1 MKIAINNVFSVILT
15 TIIYLLGGIDIAL
28 QSLLIVIVIDYLT
41 GIASA
46 IYNKKLSSKMGF
58 KGIIKKFCYLLVV
71 ALSVVIDNLLGQSG
85 LIRSLVIYFFVAND
99 GLSIVENMAEMN
111 IKLPQKLIDALEQ
124 IKKKGEWY
132 DLKRIN
138 YRAKKLYI
146 KRNTI

>member
-1 MKIAINNVFSVILT
+1 MKHFINDIVSVILT
-15 TIIYLLGGIDIAL
+15 TFIYLVGGFDIAI

-46 IYNKKLSSKMGF
+46 IYNKELSSKVGF

-99 GLSIVENMAEMN
+99 GLSIIENMAEMG

-124 IKKKGEWY
+124 IKKKGE
-132 DLKRIN
+132 
-138 YRAKKLYI
+138 
-146 KRNTI
+146 

>member
-1 MKIAINNVFSVILT
+1 MKHLISNVFSVILT
-15 TIIYLLGGIDIAL
+15 TIVYLLGGIDIAL

-46 IYNKKLSSKMGF
+46 IYNKELSSKVGF
-58 KGIIKKFCYLLVV
+58 KGIIKKFSYLLVV

-99 GLSIVENMAEMN
+99 GLSIIENMAEMN

-124 IKKKGEWY
+124 IKKKGE
-132 DLKRIN
+132 
-138 YRAKKLYI
+138 
-146 KRNTI
+146 

>member
-1 MKIAINNVFSVILT
+1 MKHLISDILSVILT
-15 TIIYLLGGIDIAL
+15 TTVYLLGGFDIAL

-46 IYNKKLSSKMGF
+46 IYNKELSSKTGC

-99 GLSIVENMAEMN
+99 GLSIIENMAEMGV
-111 IKLPQKLIDALEQ
+111 KLPQKLIDALEQ
-124 IKKKGEWY
+124 IKKKGE
-132 DLKRIN
+132 
-138 YRAKKLYI
+138 
-146 KRNTI
+146 

>member
-46 IYNKKLSSKMGF
+46 IYNKELSSKMGF
-58 KGIIKKFCYLLVV
+58 KGIIKKFSYLLVV
-71 ALSVVIDNLLGQSG
+71 ALSVVIDNLLGQNG
-85 LIRSLVIYFFVAND
+85 LIRTLVIYFFVAND

-111 IKLPQKLIDALEQ
+111 IKLPKKLIDALEQ
-124 IKKKGEWY
+124 IKKKGE
-132 DLKRIN
+132 
-138 YRAKKLYI
+138 
-146 KRNTI
+146 

>member
-1 MKIAINNVFSVILT
+1 MKIAINNIFSVILT
-15 TIIYLLGGIDIAL
+15 TFIYLLGGIDIAL

-46 IYNKKLSSKMGF
+46 IYNKELSSKMGF
-58 KGIIKKFCYLLVV
+58 KGIIKKFSYLLVV

-99 GLSIVENMAEMN
+99 GLSIIENMAEMN

-124 IKKKGEWY
+124 IKKKGE
-132 DLKRIN
+132 
-138 YRAKKLYI
+138 
-146 KRNTI
+146 